1 MEVLLDIIRSFD
13 YEILTLIA
21 EHWRGGLSDTVWTLV
36 SLLGNGGALWIITA
50 LALLFFRKTRRAGAA
65 MLAALLNRPAGGQ
78 CADQGVGH
86 AAAAVCHPCRPDRP
100 A

>member
-13 YEILTLIA
+13 YEILALIA

-50 LALLFFRKTRRAGAA
+50 LALLFIGISRHFKAE
-65 MLAALLNRPAGGQ
+65 
-78 CADQGVGH
+78 
-86 AAAAVCHPCRPDRP
+86 
-100 A
+100 